1 MAILRNKAPAARA
14 LALLSVGAMLLAG
27 CGSSG
32 GGGGGFTGGPGVD
45 TTHKTITLGVLSA
58 LSGPVGQLIGIPL
71 TQGVE
76 AYFKDINAHGGID
89 GYTVNLVEK
98 DNKYPDTTAQV
109 AGYQEIHNSVA
120 MIAESLGTPTT
131 HAIVDQVNADHLLT
145 SVASL
150 DSYLARQ
157 TYMVLI
163 GTPYRLQVENA
174 FDYVVNTLHV
184 SSPKT
189 AIIYQNDAYGQDGLQ
204 GYTESIA
211 AYHLNDVGQVPF
223 TPGAPDFI
231 AQAAQLKA
239 SGAKFV
245 FLTATPPDAAKI
257 IGTAAQLHYIPQWIF
272 QSPAYHPILLT
283 TPVAP
288 ILEHFVWVMGQ
299 GPTWGDQSVP
309 GMVQMLQDQQ
319 TYFPSEVPNGFF
331 VFGYT
336 ESIITA
342 AILKKAADNH
352 DLSRAGIFNAFNT
365 LGSVNLMGLYP
376 NITYGSGPNQR
387 VPTRDNEIFQPDA
400 TAPGGAK
407 IIVPDFTGSA
417 ATASQ
422 F

>member
-1 MAILRNKAPAARA
+1 MKILRNKALATRA
-14 LALLSVGAMLLAG
+14 LALLSVAVLVLAG
-27 CGSSG
+27 CGNSG
-32 GGGGGFTGGPGVD
+32 GGGGTKGGPGID
-45 TTHKTITLGVLSA
+45 LTKKTITLGVLSA

-89 GYTVNLVEK
+89 GYQVILDEK
-98 DNKYPDTTAQV
+98 DNMYPSAQTQV
-109 AGYQEIHNSVA
+109 ADYQEIHNSVA

-145 SVASL
+145 SAATL
-150 DSYLARQ
+150 DSYLAREP
-157 TYMVLI
+157 YIVLV

-174 FDYVVNTLHV
+174 FDYVVNHLGV

-189 AIIYQNDAYGQDGLQ
+189 AIIYQNDAYGQDGLT
-204 GYTESIA
+204 GYTESIS

-223 TPGAPDFI
+223 TPGAPDFT

-239 SGAKFV
+239 SGAKYVFV
-245 FLTATPPDAAKI
+245 TATPTDAAKI
-257 IGTAAQLHYIPQWIF
+257 VGTAAALNYIPQWIF
-272 QSPAYHPILLT
+272 QSPAYHPVLLT

-288 ILEHFVWVMGQ
+288 ILEHFTWVVGQ
-299 GPTWGDQSVP
+299 GASWGDTSVP
-309 GMVQMLQDQQ
+309 GMAQMLQDVQ
-319 TYFPSEVPNGFF
+319 TYYPSEQPNGFF
-331 VFGYT
+331 EFGYT

-352 DLSRAGIFNAFNT
+352 DLSRAGIYNAFNT

-376 NITYGSGPNQR
+376 NAQYGSQANQR
-387 VPTRDNEIFQPDA
+387 VPTRDNIIFQPDP
-400 TAPGGAK
+400 TAPAGAK
-407 IIVPDFTGSA
+407 AIYQDFTGTA
-417 ATASQ
+417 AQASQ